1 MALTFDPTDPAQMT
15 PEQRM
20 EEVASILAAGALRL
34 RRHAFPPPP
43 PTLSEFPPESTANGL
58 EVSAETRLHGHRG

>member
-1 MALTFDPTDPAQMT
+1 MALTFDPTDPSQMT
-15 PEQRM
+15 SERRI
-20 EEVASILAAGALRL
+20 EELTSILAAGILRY